1 MRVTYARTFGGIRGG
16 SFGVLYD
23 DPGGPS
29 TPNRDSV
36 YAVKLLSR
44 YLLREH
50 LPPFVFALAALT
62 GLMLLN
68 QVARQF
74 SQLVGKGLPWG
85 VILQVFGLSV
95 PFIVAMTLPMAVLVA
110 VLYAFVR
117 LGADNEIT
125 ALRASGVNLV
135 ALVRPVLLAS
145 VALAAVAFLFIDQ
158 VLPPSNHQ
166 LKTLLVDI
174 ARKRP
179 TFELKEQMVNEVIPQ
194 QFFLRA
200 GRIDQA
206 ADRLKDVQIYDL
218 TTDQRHRTIYADSGY
233 MRFNA
238 DRTDLWLTLYDGYV
252 HDYDGSQPG
261 VFRQVFFHTDLVK
274 KHGISNT
281 LERTEADMGK
291 GDREMS
297 VCEMRTE
304 LDRHLASLA
313 SLKHER
319 ETARANDVRTL
330 LGVTAVP
337 LGDTAGVRPER
348 GLAAARLYC
357 GLLGDL
363 GRLVGPRAAKAQQ
376 PPAGSPVRLP
386 GRVQAAAPAPLPAPP
401 DLSLRTQDSTGG
413 LLKQRLAD
421 FDARV
426 NALRQ
431 MAARYQIEI
440 HKKFAIA
447 AACVV
452 FVLIG
457 APVALRFPRGGV
469 GLVIGASVVIFGF
482 YYVGLIG
489 GETLA
494 DELIVTPFWSMWG
507 ANLAMTAIGVA
518 LFLRLNR
525 QRVAARGGWRDRLRA
540 WRDRGRG
547 PRP

>member
-1 MRVTYARTFGGIRGG
+1 M
-16 SFGVLYD
+16 
-23 DPGGPS
+23 
-29 TPNRDSV
+29 
-36 YAVKLLSR
+36 KLLSR

-50 LPPFVFALAALT
+50 LPPFAFALGALT

-85 VILQVFGLSV
+85 VILEVFGLSV

-145 VALAAVAFLFIDQ
+145 LGLAVVAFVFIDQ
-158 VLPPSNHQ
+158 VLPPSNHK

-179 TFELKEQMVNEVIPQ
+179 TFELKEQMVNEVIAQ

-206 ADRLKDVQIYDL
+206 NDRLKDVQIYDL
-218 TTDQRHRTIYADSGY
+218 STDQRRRTIYADSGY

-238 DRTDLWLTLYDGYV
+238 TRTDLWLTLFDGYV
-252 HDYDGSQPG
+252 FDQDRTQPA
-261 VFRQVFFHTDLVK
+261 VFRRVFFHTDLVRK
-274 KHGISNT
+274 RGISNT
-281 LERTEADMGK
+281 LERTGEDIGR

-304 LDRHLASLA
+304 LSHHLLSLA
-313 SLKHER
+313 ALQRER
-319 ETARANDVRTL
+319 ETTLGNDVRTL
-330 LGVTAVP
+330 LGVAP
-337 LGDTAGVRPER
+337 LPQGDTTGMRPER
-348 GLAAARLYC
+348 SLAAAALYC
-357 GLLGDL
+357 GALGGLGHLL
-363 GRLVGPRAAKAQQ
+363 RPHAAHAQA
-376 PPAGSPVRLP
+376 PPAPRP
-386 GRVQAAAPAPLPAPP
+386 APAPAVRPPAPVP
-401 DLSLRTQDSTGG
+401 PSAVSAYRTADSAGG
-413 LLKQRLAD
+413 LLRLRLAD
-421 FDARV
+421 LDARRV
-426 NALRQ
+426 ALRQ
-431 MAARYQIEI
+431 MAARFQIEI

-447 AACVV
+447 AACLV
-452 FVLIG
+452 FVVIG

-469 GLVIGASVVIFGF
+469 GLVIGASVLIFGF

-494 DELIVTPFWSMWG
+494 DALIVTPFWAMWS
-507 ANLAMTAIGVA
+507 ANLLMTLIGLVF
-518 LFLRLNR
+518 FLRLNR
-525 QRVAARGGWRDRLRA
+525 QRVAARGVGWRDRIAALRQR
-540 WRDRGRG
+540 WRDR
-547 PRP
+547 RP

>member
-1 MRVTYARTFGGIRGG
+1 M
-16 SFGVLYD
+16 
-23 DPGGPS
+23 
-29 TPNRDSV
+29 
-36 YAVKLLSR
+36 KLLSR

-50 LPPFVFALAALT
+50 LPPFAFALGALT

-85 VILQVFGLSV
+85 VIFEVFGLSV

-145 VALAAVAFLFIDQ
+145 LGLAVVAFLFIDQ

-206 ADRLKDVQIYDL
+206 NDRLKDVQIYDL
-218 TTDQRHRTIYADSGY
+218 SSDQRRRTIYADSGY

-238 DRTDLWLTLYDGYV
+238 TRTDLFLTLFDGYV
-252 HDYDGSQPG
+252 FDQDRTQPA
-261 VFRQVFFHTDLVK
+261 VFRRVFFHTDLVRK
-274 KHGISNT
+274 RGISNT
-281 LERTEADMGK
+281 LERTGEDIGR

-297 VCEMRTE
+297 VCEMRAE
-304 LDRHLASLA
+304 LDHQLRSLA
-313 SLKHER
+313 ALRRER
-319 ETARANDVRTL
+319 ETTLGNDVRTL
-330 LGVTAVP
+330 LGVRLLP
-337 LGDTAGVRPER
+337 QGDTAGMRPDR
-348 GLAAARLYC
+348 SLPVATLYC
-357 GLLGDL
+357 GALGGL
-363 GRLVGPRAAKAQQ
+363 GRLLRPRAAHAQQ
-376 PPAGSPVRLP
+376 PPP
-386 GRVQAAAPAPLPAPP
+386 PAPRPAPP
-401 DLSLRTQDSTGG
+401 AGIRAPALMPPAAVAAYRTADSAGG
-413 LLKQRLAD
+413 LLRLRLSD
-421 FDARV
+421 LDARRT
-426 NALRQ
+426 ALRQ

-447 AACVV
+447 AACLV
-452 FVLIG
+452 FVVIG

-469 GLVIGASVVIFGF
+469 GLVIGASVLIFGF

-494 DELIVTPFWSMWG
+494 DALIVTPFWAMWS
-507 ANLAMTAIGVA
+507 ANLLMAAIG
-518 LFLRLNR
+518 LGFFLRLNR
-525 QRVAARGGWRDRLRA
+525 QRVAARGIGWRGRLRA
-540 WRDRGRG
+540 VRDRWRGGGR
-547 PRP
+547 RQ

>member
-1 MRVTYARTFGGIRGG
+1 
-16 SFGVLYD
+16 L
-23 DPGGPS
+23 
-29 TPNRDSV
+29 
-36 YAVKLLSR
+36 KLLSR

-50 LPPFVFALAALT
+50 LPPFAFALGALT

-85 VILQVFGLSV
+85 VIFEVFGLSV

-145 VALAAVAFLFIDQ
+145 LGLAVVAFVFIDQ
-158 VLPPSNHQ
+158 VLPPSNHK

-179 TFELKEQMVNEVIPQ
+179 TFELKEQMVNEVIQQ

-206 ADRLKDVQIYDL
+206 NDRLKDVQIYDL
-218 TTDQRHRTIYADSGY
+218 SSDQRRRTIYADSGY

-238 DRTDLWLTLYDGYV
+238 TRTDLFLTLYDGYV
-252 HDYDGSQPG
+252 YDQDRTQPA
-261 VFRQVFFHTDLVK
+261 VFRRVFFHTDLVRK
-274 KHGISNT
+274 RGISNT
-281 LERTEADMGK
+281 LERTGEDIGR

-304 LDRHLASLA
+304 LGRQLRSLA
-313 SLKHER
+313 ALRRER
-319 ETARANDVRTL
+319 ETTLGNDVRTL
-330 LGVTAVP
+330 LGVP
-337 LGDTAGVRPER
+337 LLPQGDTVGIRPDRSLEI
-348 GLAAARLYC
+348 AALYC
-357 GLLGDL
+357 GALGGL
-363 GRLVGPRAAKAQQ
+363 GRLLRPQAAHAQQ
-376 PPAGSPVRLP
+376 P
-386 GRVQAAAPAPLPAPP
+386 APP
-401 DLSLRTQDSTGG
+401 RPAVLPPLRPPAALPPAAVAAYRTADSAGG
-413 LLKQRLAD
+413 LLRLRLAD
-421 FDARV
+421 LDARRT
-426 NALRQ
+426 ALRQ
-431 MAARYQIEI
+431 LAARYQIEI

-447 AACVV
+447 AACLV
-452 FVLIG
+452 FVVIG

-469 GLVIGASVVIFGF
+469 GLVIGASVLIFGF

-494 DELIVTPFWSMWG
+494 DALIVTPFWSMWS
-507 ANLAMTAIGVA
+507 ANLAMTAIGLVF
-518 LFLRLNR
+518 FLRLNR
-525 QRVAARGGWRDRLRA
+525 QRVAARGVGWRDRFAALR
-540 WRDRGRG
+540 RRGG
-547 PRP
+547 ELRP